1 MPFKKEKE
9 RRKEGK
15 GSPNSCLYCG
25 VRSTGGCVW
34 GSRLVPVP
42 SAVASKLGLWQS
54 ALNLWHLTMSSLG
67 LPRWHSGKES
77 TCQCRRL
84 WFDLWVRKNP
94 GEGNGNLLQYSCLGN
109 PMDRGP

>member
-77 TCQCRRL
+77 TCNVG
-84 WFDLWVRKNP
+84 DLGLIPGLGRSP
-94 GEGNGNLLQYSCLGN
+94 GEGKGYPLQYSGLEN
-109 PMDRGP
+109 SGP